1 ALGKKMEAIA
11 EIRQALKVDSLSLII
26 NEALGF
32 HLYLAR
38 DYAGA
43 IEQHVRTL
51 ELDPTFVP
59 AHSALGIA
67 YLHQGAYDEAI
78 QEFQRATNLSN
89 GGTDYIAQLGQAYAK
104 SGKKGETFKILRRL
118 KELSTRVYV
127 SPYYVALI
135 YTALGDHDQVF
146 KWLD

>member
-1 ALGKKMEAIA
+1 
-11 EIRQALKVDSLSLII
+11 
-26 NEALGF
+26 
-32 HLYLAR
+32 
-38 DYAGA
+38 
-43 IEQHVRTL
+43 
-51 ELDPTFVP
+51 
-59 AHSALGIA
+59 LGIA

-127 SPYYVALI
+127 SPYYMALI

-146 KWLD
+146 KWLDRACDERSSFLFFLKVEPAFDNVRSDPRFQDLVRRVKLPP